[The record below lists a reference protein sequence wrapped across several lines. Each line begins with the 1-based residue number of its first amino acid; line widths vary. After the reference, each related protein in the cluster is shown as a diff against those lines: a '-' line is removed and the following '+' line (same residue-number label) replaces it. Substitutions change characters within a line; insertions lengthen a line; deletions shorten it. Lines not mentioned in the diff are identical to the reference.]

1 MVSSHFSLFQLLLSL
16 LAVRISS
23 PKSKLN
29 WNFYFIFKYIYIYMY
44 SYCFWLKHIFIKISK
59 SQGQYVMSHFD
70 SALESGCAY
79 IFTPL
84 LTLVKSVLKP

>member
-1 MVSSHFSLFQLLLSL
+1 
-16 LAVRISS
+16 
-23 PKSKLN
+23 
-29 WNFYFIFKYIYIYMY
+29 MY